1 MVEGGK
7 AVTDHFGEKIVYINV
22 LRRMSV
28 DCDCAGTSAAEPKV
42 PDLGILASTDI
53 LAIDQASIDM
63 VWALPEKQKHD
74 LVERIES
81 REGLHQLSYM
91 QELGMGRRQY
101 RIVNL

>member
-1 MVEGGK
+1 
-7 AVTDHFGEKIVYINV
+7 
-22 LRRMSV
+22 
-28 DCDCAGTSAAEPKV
+28 
-42 PDLGILASTDI
+42 
-53 LAIDQASIDM
+53 M